1 MEIIGKSIG
10 DERGN
15 GCFEGQLLIAM
26 PGLSDSNF
34 ARTVIYVCA
43 HSDNGAMGFVLN
55 RPQQLSFDQLL
66 VQLDLIDESDII
78 ALPDRAL
85 RMRVQTGGPVD
96 TGRGFVLHS
105 DNYTSQSTMVV
116 ADNLCVT
123 ATTDILRAISEN
135 RGPEQAIVMM
145 GYSGW
150 GAGQLESEI
159 SANGWLTCPGTA
171 DFIFS
176 EAIDDKYDQAFA
188 CLGIDPAM
196 LSSEYGQA

>member
-1 MEIIGKSIG
+1 MNILEETGPE
-10 DERGN
+10 ERGN

-43 HSDNGAMGFVLN
+43 HSENGAMGFVLN
-55 RPQQLSFDQLL
+55 RPQQLGFDELLLQLE
-66 VQLDLIDESDII
+66 LIDEKEAIT
-78 ALPDRAL
+78 LPDRAQ
-85 RMRVQTGGPVD
+85 RMRVQNGGPVD

-116 ADNLCVT
+116 AENLCVT

-150 GAGQLESEI
+150 GAGQLENEI
-159 SANGWLTCPGTA
+159 SANGWLTCPATA
-171 DFIFS
+171 DFIFG

-188 CLGIDPAM
+188 CLGIDPVM
-196 LSSEYGQA
+196 LSSECGQA